1 MIHAGLYQ
9 TMVFPIEHYR
19 PYGTIQNPTGSNKYK
34 RNHRA
39 PHVTVIKQTWSTGP
53 YEAMLQRTVQAI
65 QGKTGLYMI
74 IWDQTGLHRI
84 IRDSMEPYGTLYGTG
99 NMRNYE
105 GPYRTMR
112 YPMGLYGIIQVHL
125 GQCGIIWDPLESYGT
140 PWDHTGPYG
149 IKKDH
154 TGQYRIIWEQMGPYG
169 RPGKSFY
176 PFWQRMVS
184 TRFLLILLES
194 FLVKV
199 CQKCDKIGNN

>member
-1 MIHAGLYQ
+1 
-9 TMVFPIEHYR
+9 MVFPIEHYR

-39 PHVTVIKQTWSTGP
+39 PHVTVIKQTWSTGS
-53 YEAMLQRTVQAI
+53 YNEAMLQRTI

-140 PWDHTGPYG
+140 LWDQKGPYRTIQDHMG
-149 IKKDH
+149 TNGTIRQTWKKFLALLAAH
-154 TGQYRIIWEQMGPYG
+154 GENSLSSYTFRIIF
-169 RPGKSFY
+169 S
-176 PFWQRMVS
+176 QRVS
-184 TRFLLILLES
+184 
-194 FLVKV
+194 KM
-199 CQKCDKIGNN
+199 